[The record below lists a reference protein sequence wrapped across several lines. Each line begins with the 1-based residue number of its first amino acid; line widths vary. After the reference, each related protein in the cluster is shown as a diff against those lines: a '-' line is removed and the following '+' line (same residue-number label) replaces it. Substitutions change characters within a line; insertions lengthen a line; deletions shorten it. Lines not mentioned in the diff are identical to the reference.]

1 MSELPVLK
9 GVQVQFHQPDL
20 ERLEPFRRS
29 QPIKPTMAATVRGL
43 VRLGLDAS
51 SDRMRPSSKD
61 TAA

>member
-20 ERLEPFRRS
+20 ERLEAFRRS

-51 SDRMRPSSKD
+51 SVAKRSPAKNTD
-61 TAA
+61 T